1 MSLVQLIK
9 DSPEERKKAWFTIEG
24 GSRPQC
30 ASGYFVERDGQWH
43 FLDAHGYYVG
53 VLPEF
58 VKTRADAIS
67 FFEHCHSWFAE
78 GVNAG
83 KVEIKREFRSLIM
96 DE

>member
-9 DSPEERKKAWFTIEG
+9 DSPEERKKAWFTIE
-24 GSRPQC
+24 
-30 ASGYFVERDGQWH
+30 
-43 FLDAHGYYVG
+43 
-53 VLPEF
+53 
-58 VKTRADAIS
+58 ADAIS